1 MRRCIFGLTVALAIT
16 ALATAVN
23 AQEQNY
29 PSRPVH
35 ILAAAAPGGNPDV
48 LARLLSQRLS
58 EVLGQPF
65 VVENVP
71 GAGGILAAK
80 RIADAAPDGYMLML
94 NDSGALAININMS
107 PDATYKLKD
116 FTPITALATV
126 PTALVIVPSVPAS
139 NVNEFIAL
147 AKAKPD
153 AMSYGSAGAGS
164 IHHLTMEIF
173 AERTGIKLL
182 HVPYR
187 GGSALVNGLLTGE
200 IQAGWSG
207 LPNVIPHIKAGKLRG
222 LCVSVLARAVS
233 PPDVPTCDE
242 AGIKGFDIADM
253 LGLQGPAGI
262 SPKSVERLQAAIA
275 KIMREPALAERM
287 AVLGMDM
294 QENGTANYVRFMQDD
309 LDYHAK
315 VIDRLGLGRKAR

>member
-1 MRRCIFGLTVALAIT
+1 MRLSAVYFAIALS
-16 ALATAVN
+16 ATNFAATVN
-23 AQEQNY
+23 AQEY
-29 PSRPVH
+29 PNRPVH
-35 ILAAAAPGGNPDV
+35 VLAAAAPGGNPDV
-48 LARLLSQRLS
+48 LARLLSQRLA

-80 RIADAAPDGYMLML
+80 RIAEASPDGYLLML

-126 PTALVIVPSVPAS
+126 PTALVIIPSVPANS
-139 NVNEFIAL
+139 VGEFIAL
-147 AKAKPD
+147 AKSKPG
-153 AMSYGSAGAGS
+153 AMSFGSAGAGS

-187 GGSALVNGLLTGE
+187 GGTALVNGLLTGE

-207 LPNVIPHIKAGKLRG
+207 LPNVIAHIKAGTLRG
-222 LCVSVLARAVS
+222 LCVSVLRRAVS
-233 PPDVPTCDE
+233 LPDVPTCDE

-253 LGLQGPAGI
+253 LGLQAPAGM
-262 SPKSVERLQAAIA
+262 SPKAVERLQAAIA
-275 KIMREPALAERM
+275 KIMREPAMAERM
-287 AVLGMDM
+287 ETLGMDL
-294 QENGTANYVRFMQDD
+294 QENGTANYTHFMHDD
-309 LDYHAK
+309 LELYAK
-315 VIDRLGLGRKAR
+315 VIDRLGLSRKASK

>member
-1 MRRCIFGLTVALAIT
+1 MRRCIFGLTVAVAIT
-16 ALATAVN
+16 ALATTVH

-29 PSRPVH
+29 PNRPVH

-58 EVLGQPF
+58 DVLGQPF

-80 RIADAAPDGYMLML
+80 RIADATPDGYMLML

-126 PTALVIVPSVPAS
+126 PTAFVIIPSVPAS

-164 IHHLTMEIF
+164 IHYLTMEIF

-207 LPNVIPHIKAGKLRG
+207 LPNVIPHIRAGKLRG

-233 PPDVPTCDE
+233 LPDVPTCDE
-242 AGIKGFDIADM
+242 AGIKGFEIADM

-262 SPKSVERLQAAIA
+262 SPKSVERLQAATA

-287 AVLGMDM
+287 AVLGMDL

-309 LDYHAK
+309 LDYYAK

>member
-1 MRRCIFGLTVALAIT
+1 MRPSVVYLAIALST
-16 ALATAVN
+16 ANLAGKVD
-23 AQEQNY
+23 AQEY
-29 PSRPVH
+29 PNRAVH
-35 ILAAAAPGGNPDV
+35 VLAAAAPGGNPDV
-48 LARLLSQRLS
+48 LARLLSQRLA

-80 RIADAAPDGYMLML
+80 RIAEASPDGYLLML

-126 PTALVIVPSVPAS
+126 PTALVIIPSVPA
-139 NVNEFIAL
+139 NGVGEFIAL
-147 AKAKPD
+147 AKSKPGM
-153 AMSYGSAGAGS
+153 MSFGSAGAGS

-187 GGSALVNGLLTGE
+187 GGTALVNGLLTGE
-200 IQAGWSG
+200 IQVGWSG
-207 LPNVIPHIKAGKLRG
+207 LPNVISHIKAGTLRG
-222 LCVSVLARAVS
+222 LCVSVLKRAVS
-233 PPDVPTCDE
+233 LPDVPTCDE

-253 LGLQGPAGI
+253 LGLQAPAGM
-262 SPKSVERLQAAIA
+262 SPKAVERLQAAIA
-275 KIMREPALAERM
+275 KIMREPAMAERM
-287 AVLGMDM
+287 ETLGMDL
-294 QENGTANYVRFMQDD
+294 QENGTANYARFMHDD
-309 LDYHAK
+309 LELYSK
-315 VIDRLGLGRKAR
+315 VIDRLGLGRKATK